1 MTRLAEPPAPAY
13 SFHRELADTLRLG
26 LPMTVTAEQSRRVL
40 AVMEAASES
49 ADDGGRPVAP
59 R

>member
-1 MTRLAEPPAPAY
+1 VTRLAEPAAPAY
-13 SFHRELADTLRLG
+13 SFHRELADRLRLG
-26 LPMTVTAEQSRRVL
+26 LPMTVTAQQSRRVL

-49 ADDGGRPVAP
+49 AENCGRPVEP